1 MRGKGRYRLPDRG
14 VIQPGTGVLMAKVDE
29 GISLD
34 TSDVDRYVGKA
45 VGGGQLKEP
54 VSLTDIRRW
63 AQGMQYPNPLHY
75 DETYAAQSVFGRVVA
90 PQSFTICC
98 DVGHGAG
105 PAIVGN
111 LPGTHMIF
119 GGDEWWFAGSR
130 IYPGDHLRMQ
140 RRFVDYKVSDT
151 KFAGPT
157 MFSRGETVYTNQR
170 GDFVARQWSTAVRYL
185 AEEARR
191 RGFFEQAAPRPNWTA
206 EQLAEVEDRQ
216 MEWIRSRAGD
226 RSPAWEGVEIGQ
238 RLPTRPIGPH
248 TLSSFATEWRSYT
261 FTVWGSS
268 YHEGPDHL
276 LDAGWLPEMDRD
288 MQAAAE
294 NPALGDG
301 LYRGP
306 SRGHTDEA
314 HAKVIG
320 MPRAY
325 GYGASM
331 GAWVLDYV
339 AQWAGDRGFVH
350 HSAVQYRFPAFEGDV
365 TFLDAEVAG
374 KREDATL
381 GAKIVTLEV
390 VMTTQDGAV
399 MAKGPVEVELP

>member
-1 MRGKGRYRLPDRG
+1 MTQVGDA
-14 VIQPGTGVLMAKVDE
+14 VV
-29 GISLD
+29 LD
-34 TSDVDRYVGKA
+34 TSDVDRHVGRP

-54 VSLTDIRRW
+54 VTVTDIRRW
-63 AQGMQYPNPLHY
+63 AQGMQYPNPIHY
-75 DETYAAQSVFGRVVA
+75 DDEVAAASAWGRILA

-105 PAIVGN
+105 PAIVGS
-111 LPGTHMIF
+111 LPGSHMIF
-119 GGDEWWFAGSR
+119 GGDEWWFGGPR
-130 IYPGDHLRMQ
+130 IFPGDHLRMR

-170 GDFVARQWSTAVRYL
+170 GDMVARQWSTAVRYL

-191 RGFFEQAAPRPNWTA
+191 RGFFEQAAPAPTWTPERLAAVA
-206 EQLAEVEDRQ
+206 E
-216 MEWIRSRAGD
+216 
-226 RSPAWEGVEIGQ
+226 

-248 TLSSFATEWRSYT
+248 TLSTFATEWRSYI
-261 FTVWGSS
+261 FTVWGSNVQ
-268 YHEGPDHL
+268 EGPDHL
-276 LDAGWLPEMDRD
+276 TEAGWLPEMDRHLE
-288 MQAAAE
+288 AAKAD
-294 NPALGDG
+294 PALGDG
-301 LYRGP
+301 LYSGP
-306 SRGHTDEA
+306 SRGHTDA
-314 HAKVIG
+314 DHARVIG

-339 AQWAGDRGFVH
+339 AMWAGDRALTR

-365 TFLDAEVAG
+365 TYLDGEITAT
-374 KREDATL
+374 RHDPTL
-381 GAKIVTLEV
+381 GAGVVTIEV

-399 MAKGPVEVELP
+399 MAKGPVEVEIPA